1 MLTKTIDFNI
11 NITGPDDKINKR
23 KSVEKLPE
31 KFFNSYHQIG
41 LLNSIYLDNKIKD
54 EQYKKPLIKELDK
67 KIASY
72 KNQDIIKKKYMD
84 NNINR
89 EETIEKLVISK
100 MNCYYCRRK
109 MKLFYEE
116 QRDPLQWTLD
126 RVDNKQ
132 PHQNDNV
139 VIACLECNLKRRM
152 TDKDKFL
159 FTKQLKIVKQEY

>member
-1 MLTKTIDFNI
+1 MLTKTINL
-11 NITGPDDKINKR
+11 NKNHTNEENKIHKR
-23 KSVEKLPE
+23 KVVEDLPE
-31 KFFNSYHQIG
+31 KFFNTYHQIS
-41 LLNSIYLDNKIKD
+41 LLNSIYLDNKIRD
-54 EQYKKPLIKELDK
+54 EQYKKHLIKELDK

-89 EETIEKLVISK
+89 EETIEKLVTSK
-100 MNCYYCRRK
+100 LRCYYCRK
-109 MKLFYEE
+109 MMKLFYEE
-116 QRDPLQWTLD
+116 QRDPKQWTLD

-159 FTKQLKIVKQEY
+159 FTKQLKIVKQES